1 MSTLTYAAKWVGSA
15 LLALL
20 VALAAWDVMRGI
32 DKRDDDSWWM

>member
-20 VALAAWDVMRGI
+20 VALAAWDVMRD
-32 DKRDDDSWWM
+32 DKRDDGSWWT